1 MPALIPR
8 ACRKRGCRG
17 TTTDRSGYCSEHIGE
32 SWSQHQRGQSRHQ
45 RGYGSSWTRLRAETL
60 KRDRYI
66 CQQCLR
72 DGHPSPAS
80 TVDHIKAKAHGGTDH
95 PDNLESLCVPCHKAK
110 TSRERMKTTI
120 K

>member
-1 MPALIPR
+1 MPSLIPR

-17 TTTDRSGYCSEHIGE
+17 TTTDRSGYCPEHIGE
-32 SWSQHQRGQSRHQ
+32 SWSQHQRGQSRYQ
-45 RGYGSSWTRLRAETL
+45 RGYGSAWTKLRAQAL
-60 KRDRYI
+60 NRDRYI
-66 CQQCLR
+66 CQQCFR

-95 PDNLESLCVPCHKAK
+95 SDNLESLCIPCHKAK
-110 TSRERMKTTI
+110 TSRERLK